1 MKILF
6 NIVRIISVRIPDYIV
21 NDSQILG
28 ERRFEAKLLDYIP
41 YITLLRLNYLRF

>member
-6 NIVRIISVRIPDYIV
+6 NIVRLISVRIPDYIV

-28 ERRFEAKLLDYIP
+28 ERRFEKLSEILE
-41 YITLLRLNYLRF
+41 LLIQP